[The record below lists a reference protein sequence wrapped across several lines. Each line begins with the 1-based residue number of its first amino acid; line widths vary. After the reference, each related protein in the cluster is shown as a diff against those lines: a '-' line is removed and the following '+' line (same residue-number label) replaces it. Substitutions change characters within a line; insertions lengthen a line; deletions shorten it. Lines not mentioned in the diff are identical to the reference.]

1 MSAAYWIQEL
11 VKLVDVFV
19 QLFISATKH
28 DILTLGPPA
37 HQGPL
42 SKMRLFSESTP

>member
-1 MSAAYWIQEL
+1 MSADWIQEL

-19 QLFISATKH
+19 QSFISATKH

-37 HQGPL
+37 HQL
-42 SKMRLFSESTP
+42 YFSKEEKL